1 MQHELNSDG
10 YRNREYRPYILGED
24 TTFNT
29 VMYDPN
35 RSYVSSLYIS
45 DYQTLQPY
53 EDNVNQY
60 FNLPRAQAP
69 DIRPRAV
76 PGEGAQYN
84 LHSPAHSQRV
94 ATTSF
99 SPTNRG
105 TQGSYALLYT
115 T

>member
-1 MQHELNSDG
+1 MQHELNPDG

-35 RSYVSSLYIS
+35 RSYVSSLYTS
-45 DYQTLQPY
+45 DYQTLQSY
-53 EDNVNQY
+53 EDNVKQY

-69 DIRPRAV
+69 DVKPRDTLS
-76 PGEGAQYN
+76 QYN
-84 LHSPAHSQRV
+84 LHSPVHSRQY